1 MASVVELYNLALSA
15 VGTRALVSSPS
26 EASREAEIC
35 TLWYPTARDSVL
47 RAAPWPS
54 ARAAKRLAL
63 QVERDVDKDWT
74 LTDPEPGWRFAY
86 STPSDMIAP
95 RYLSNFDRFA
105 ITINAE
111 NAKTLVTNTE
121 NAILIYTK
129 RQEQVQLWDV
139 SLYTAVAYALGA
151 HIALALHGKPD
162 RAQLLQEQANAL
174 IMQARLD
181 AANSTQEQHQTLPDW
196 IAARQYAGAAPP
208 PRFIYEYGPLL
219 AVTDG
224 VGVS

>member
-15 VGTRALVSSPS
+15 VGTKALVSSPT
-26 EASREAEIC
+26 EASRGAEIC
-35 TLWYPTARDSVL
+35 TLWYATVRDSVL

-63 QVERDVDKDWT
+63 QVERDVDEDWE

-95 RYLSNFDRFA
+95 RYLANYDRFA
-105 ITINAE
+105 LAVNSE
-111 NAKTLVTNTE
+111 NARTLVTNTE

-129 RQEQVQLWDV
+129 RQEQVQQWDV
-139 SLYTAVAYALGA
+139 SLYLAVAYALAA
-151 HIALALHGKPD
+151 HIAMHLHGKAD
-162 RAQLLQEQANAL
+162 RAKLAQEQANSL
-174 IMQARLD
+174 IIQARLD
-181 AANSTQEQHQTLPDW
+181 AANAVQEQHETVPDW
-196 IAARQYAGAAPP
+196 ITARGYAGAAPP
-208 PRFIYEYGPLL
+208 VRFIYEYGPLI